1 MIIISYD
8 YNTWKNYD
16 IYLDIFIYPGISYDL
31 HFRRSVLQNI
41 AFSIGLGESST
52 CLKAQLINFLFASIS
67 AQKRV
72 VLQRKVRCSLLD
84 SLGKH
89 AKLCDQYLGGLEE
102 VEWTREV
109 YVSVVE
115 HWILSKLLTLAK
127 VFLLPKEQDT
137 TNTVREFTTVQ
148 ADVISRNIVPPPP
161 NGQFFLVQR
170 GPSKCLGEVR
180 TQLIILYF

>member
-1 MIIISYD
+1 MNTNLIIISYD
-8 YNTWKNYD
+8 YNTWKNCVN
-16 IYLDIFIYPGISYDL
+16 DL
-31 HFRRSVLQNI
+31 HFPRSVLQNI
-41 AFSIGLGESST
+41 AFFHRIGGVLNMFENSTYQFLVCKHFSSE
-52 CLKAQLINFLFASIS
+52 KGGIAE
-67 AQKRV
+67 KGY
-72 VLQRKVRCSLLD
+72 VLAAWLV
-84 SLGKH
+84 GKH

-115 HWILSKLLTLAK
+115 HWVFSKLLTLAK
-127 VFLLPKEQDT
+127 AFLLPKEQDT

-148 ADVISRNIVPPPP
+148 ADVISKNIVPPPP

>member
-1 MIIISYD
+1 MTS
-8 YNTWKNYD
+8 
-16 IYLDIFIYPGISYDL
+16 IFQGQSSKTLP
-31 HFRRSVLQNI
+31 
-41 AFSIGLGESST
+41 FSIGLGESST

-161 NGQFFLVQR
+161 NGQIFLVQR
-170 GPSKCLGEVR
+170 GPSKCLGELR

>member
-1 MIIISYD
+1 MTS
-8 YNTWKNYD
+8 
-16 IYLDIFIYPGISYDL
+16 IFQGQSSKTLP
-31 HFRRSVLQNI
+31 
-41 AFSIGLGESST
+41 FSIGLGESST

-109 YVSVVE
+109 YVAVVE
-115 HWILSKLLTLAK
+115 HWVLSKLLTLAK

-148 ADVISRNIVPPPP
+148 ADEISKKHSAASPKWTI
-161 NGQFFLVQR
+161 FFGPAWSVQM
-170 GPSKCLGEVR
+170 PW
-180 TQLIILYF
+180 

>member
-1 MIIISYD
+1 MTS
-8 YNTWKNYD
+8 
-16 IYLDIFIYPGISYDL
+16 IFQGQSSKTLP
-31 HFRRSVLQNI
+31 
-41 AFSIGLGESST
+41 FSIGLGESST

-109 YVSVVE
+109 YVAVVE
-115 HWILSKLLTLAK
+115 HWVLSKLLTLNK
-127 VFLLPKEQDT
+127 VFLLPKEQGT

-148 ADVISRNIVPPPP
+148 ADVISKKHSSASPKWTI
-161 NGQFFLVQR
+161 FF
-170 GPSKCLGEVR
+170 GPAWSLQMR
-180 TQLIILYF
+180 W